1 MTEEKLKQ
9 LCRIVHSPYFVPES
23 VREVSKA
30 CESLCRWV
38 LAVFEY
44 CSMQHKLLVMR
55 ELEMLAKETRVQL
68 HIAKQH
74 KEDIYLQLEEVMH
87 QLWLVQEDLEE
98 QLMTLY
104 NAESAD
110 RAATTALEQLEKHAA
125 HWKAA
130 AEVTQTLHIF
140 CTQVIPP
147 KPILCCYH
155 LNLITLF
162 SSSRRQS

>member
-1 MTEEKLKQ
+1 
-9 LCRIVHSPYFVPES
+9 
-23 VREVSKA
+23 
-30 CESLCRWV
+30 
-38 LAVFEY
+38 
-44 CSMQHKLLVMR
+44 MR

-74 KEDIYLQLEEVMH
+74 REDIYLQLEEVMH

-110 RAATTALEQLEKHAA
+110 RAATTALEQLEKHAT

-130 AEVTQTLHIF
+130 AEVTQALQFFLHTSYSTEANTL
-140 CTQVIPP
+140 
-147 KPILCCYH
+147 L
-155 LNLITLF
+155 L
-162 SSSRRQS
+162 